1 MTRLA
6 MVMAGAAVGGAET
19 FYVRIVS
26 ALAAAGEE
34 VLAVIRRHP
43 ARAQALRAAG
53 LAPVELAF
61 GGPFDCLT
69 RPRLARFL
77 QGFSPQVVMSWMNR
91 AARFTPTGPWVRV
104 GRLGG
109 YYDLAYWRGFDHLVA
124 NTRGLVS
131 WITGQ
136 GWPAEKVHYL
146 PNFVPDFAGA
156 EPVPRGELGVP
167 AEALLVLAMGRLHRA
182 KGFDTLIAALA
193 LLPRTVA
200 VIAGEGPER
209 SALERLAR
217 LSGVADRVRFLGWR
231 NDQASL
237 LAAADLFVCPSRQ
250 EPLGN
255 VVLEAWSARRPVIA
269 CRAAGPEELIAHEVT
284 GLLVPIDDP
293 PALAEAIRR
302 VREDRTL
309 AHALAQAGRA
319 AWASG
324 FAPAPVLARWQSLLG
339 ELSQR

>member
-1 MTRLA
+1 MTRMA

-69 RPRLARFL
+69 RPRLARSL
-77 QGFSPQVVMSWMNR
+77 RGFSPQLVMSWMNR

-109 YYDLAYWRGFDHLVA
+109 YYDLAYWQGFDHLVA

-131 WITGQ
+131 WIVGQ
-136 GWPAEKVHYL
+136 GWPAERVHHL
-146 PNFVPDFAGA
+146 PNFVPDLAA
-156 EPVPRGELGVP
+156 AKPVPRRELGVP
-167 AEALLVLAMGRLHRA
+167 EESLLVLAMGRLHRA
-182 KGFDTLIAALA
+182 KGFDTLISAVA
-193 LLPRTVA
+193 LLPEVVA
-200 VIAGEGPER
+200 VIAGEGRER
-209 SALERLAR
+209 SALETLAR
-217 LSGVADRVRFLGWR
+217 SCGVADRVRFLGWR

-255 VVLEAWSARRPVIA
+255 VVLEAWSACRPVIA
-269 CRAAGPEELIAHEVT
+269 CRTAGPEELIAHEVT

-293 PALAEAIRR
+293 RALAEAIRR
-302 VREDRTL
+302 VGEDRAL
-309 AHALAQAGRA
+309 AEAMAQAGRA

-324 FAPAPVLARWQSLLG
+324 FAPAPVLARWRSLLAA
-339 ELSQR
+339 LSQR